1 MFVVIR
7 GLVLLFVFGKGNAL
21 HFFCLH
27 ILFNFACIYIFV
39 WVSVQIFIEKEMRF
53 KHLNMV
59 LVQNGFYLSSVYI
72 YLLSFKYWC
81 LDII

>member
-21 HFFCLH
+21 HLFFVIIFFY
-27 ILFNFACIYIFV
+27 ILRVYIFLFL
-39 WVSVQIFIEKEMRF
+39 VSVQIFIEKEMRF

-59 LVQNGFYLSSVYI
+59 LVQNGFM
-72 YLLSFKYWC
+72 
-81 LDII
+81 